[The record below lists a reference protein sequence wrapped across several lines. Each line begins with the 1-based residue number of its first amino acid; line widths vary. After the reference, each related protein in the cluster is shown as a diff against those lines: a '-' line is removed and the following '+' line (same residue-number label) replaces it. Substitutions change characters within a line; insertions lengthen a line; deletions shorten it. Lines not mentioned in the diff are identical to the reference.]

1 MIITID
7 GIVCGIIGALIC
19 ALLFG
24 GWDLIE
30 CWLVDLSNRRFDK
43 KMDKNTRKEESK

>member
-1 MIITID
+1 MAITIE

-19 ALLFG
+19 ALICG
-24 GWDLIE
+24 GWYLIE

-43 KMDKNTRKEESK
+43 KMDKNARKEE